1 VCRIAAQAHPGR
13 PLPRSQPGRTGL
25 ARAKCGERDWSALL
39 RIEQVRLDD
48 PTEAGI
54 AQQDWMG
61 TVQADHVVG
70 DLVPDR
76 VFRIAG
82 VLENIHE
89 GPGAGV
95 TDEGCP
101 PVIETFSCIPT
112 KVVVMVTVPA
122 RWSITGKDSLLGPA
136 AKTVIDLPL
145 SATKSIQKVPP
156 KKKPFLRSWTT
167 EVP

>member
-1 VCRIAAQAHPGR
+1 MPHRSPGAPGPPTAAVATRAGGP
-13 PLPRSQPGRTGL
+13 

-101 PVIETFSCIPT
+101 PVIETFSCIT
-112 KVVVMVTVPA
+112 
-122 RWSITGKDSLLGPA
+122 
-136 AKTVIDLPL
+136 
-145 SATKSIQKVPP
+145 SAC
-156 KKKPFLRSWTT
+156 FHRG
-167 EVP
+167 